1 MKLKKII
8 GSLKKRGIKGSFLRL
23 KNGNPKINTID
34 FWSFITNQKSIPFS
48 KEDYEKH
55 RNEEITLNWVI
66 LHSSLHD
73 ALPINRKSVV

>member
-48 KEDYEKH
+48 K
-55 RNEEITLNWVI
+55 
-66 LHSSLHD
+66 
-73 ALPINRKSVV
+73 